1 MNVYVE
7 IEYNEMHFIIF
18 FQIWLKKHYDQV
30 HAEKKN
36 KCDYCDKKFDFKSM
50 LELHIEKKHA
60 QSLGLEKRYFCDI
73 CDKCYVFQYSVTKC
87 RYNHK
92 KQKRVTG
99 CPKTRFV
106 EGKTYNLDP
115 NHLLHWM
122 IDLLQDINREYSFSR
137 CLNRTYY

>member
-1 MNVYVE
+1 MQFLY
-7 IEYNEMHFIIF
+7 FL

-106 EGKTYNLDP
+106 EGKIHIHAPAGEL
-115 NHLLHWM
+115 
-122 IDLLQDINREYSFSR
+122 FSKMQ
-137 CLNRTYY
+137 

>member
-1 MNVYVE
+1 MNVLIYVE

-106 EGKTYNLDP
+106 EGKT
-115 NHLLHWM
+115 
-122 IDLLQDINREYSFSR
+122 
-137 CLNRTYY
+137 

>member
-1 MNVYVE
+1 
-7 IEYNEMHFIIF
+7 
-18 FQIWLKKHYDQV
+18 
-30 HAEKKN
+30 
-36 KCDYCDKKFDFKSM
+36 M

-99 CPKTRFV
+99 VPKTRFV
-106 EGKTYNLDP
+106 EGN
-115 NHLLHWM
+115 
-122 IDLLQDINREYSFSR
+122 IINSSKY
-137 CLNRTYY
+137 LGAP